1 MSHEASGS
9 STWATAAVGLG
20 PSKEAVIGLKTE
32 EAAGGEVGLGVVVDN
47 GCSLEQELVD
57 IWLKRE
63 HVPGDELCS
72 VAKWSTHLFCGLEV
86 YVLSQLK
93 RVHFRFREVPY

>member
-1 MSHEASGS
+1 M
-9 STWATAAVGLG
+9 
-20 PSKEAVIGLKTE
+20 E

-63 HVPGDELCS
+63 HVPGDELCFM
-72 VAKWSTHLFCGLEV
+72 AKWSTDLFYGLEV
-86 YVLSQLK
+86 YVLSQFK
-93 RVHFRFREVPY
+93 RVHFRVREVPY

>member
-1 MSHEASGS
+1 M
-9 STWATAAVGLG
+9 
-20 PSKEAVIGLKTE
+20 E

-72 VAKWSTHLFCGLEV
+72 MAKWSTHLFYGLEV
-86 YVLSQLK
+86 YVLSQFK
-93 RVHFRFREVPY
+93 WVQFRVREVPYWKPTKKDKKRVKQKWINRTLPAKLLNV